1 MFRDNVK
8 QDVQDKDNVLCL
20 EAMGLWEL
28 FFVCVYHSEFSEFSQ
43 HYRPNHD
50 TALCSPVSHLLQCLM
65 FRNFDQNLVKEF
77 VLSSGVSLGLD

>member
-28 FFVCVYHSEFSEFSQ
+28 FFFLCVPF
-43 HYRPNHD
+43 
-50 TALCSPVSHLLQCLM
+50 
-65 FRNFDQNLVKEF
+65 
-77 VLSSGVSLGLD
+77 